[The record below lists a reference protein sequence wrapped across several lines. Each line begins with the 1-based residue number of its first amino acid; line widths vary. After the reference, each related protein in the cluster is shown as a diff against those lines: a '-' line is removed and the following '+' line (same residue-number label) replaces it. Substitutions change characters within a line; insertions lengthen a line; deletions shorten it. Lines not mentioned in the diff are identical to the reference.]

1 MPEGESPQF
10 DPDQLIRKPVDEPID
25 ESTADSPEPTAEAEP
40 SLEQLKNPKYWE
52 QEFQRSWEKK
62 AGQEKNWSGLKYLR
76 NFVLSSNDPDQ

>member
-1 MPEGESPQF
+1 MSEGESPQF
-10 DPDQLIRKPVDEPID
+10 DPKQDEPVEPAAEV
-25 ESTADSPEPTAEAEP
+25 ES